1 MRAWLAMLRVLESKV
16 IAAHLASMS
25 FRRSE
30 TLAKTRKPHKST
42 LLFPSSRNVRKPIS
56 ASTGRSGAKAPG
68 PVAII
73 AQTIRLRDHR
83 KTNDPRN
90 QTQPYLRIASADL
103 GREARDGESC
113 PRTDRDHHCE
123 ERRRRRRRL
132 SKSSRTHQAVA
143 RGTPKAAET

>member
-1 MRAWLAMLRVLESKV
+1 MCGNLYPRALVDLEQ
-16 IAAHLASMS
+16 
-25 FRRSE
+25 
-30 TLAKTRKPHKST
+30 
-42 LLFPSSRNVRKPIS
+42 
-56 ASTGRSGAKAPG
+56 KAPG
-68 PVAII
+68 PVAVI

-113 PRTDRDHHCE
+113 PGTDRDHHCE
-123 ERRRRRRRL
+123 ERRRRRHRL

-143 RGTPKAAET
+143 RETPKAAESRGRPTWHATSLDF